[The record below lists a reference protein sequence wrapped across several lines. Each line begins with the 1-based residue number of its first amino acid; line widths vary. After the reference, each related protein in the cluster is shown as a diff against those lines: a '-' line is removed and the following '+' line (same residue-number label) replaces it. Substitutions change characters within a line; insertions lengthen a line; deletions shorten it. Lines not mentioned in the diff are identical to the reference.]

1 MEQAENYKKIRR
13 IRQNNQS
20 QLNLQAAKQSE
31 KAEIEFY
38 SFFCL
43 NKYGYNRNE
52 TFGSQKIENRR
63 NRNSGH
69 N

>member
-38 SFFCL
+38 SFFL
-43 NKYGYNRNE
+43 SK
-52 TFGSQKIENRR
+52 
-63 NRNSGH
+63 
-69 N
+69 